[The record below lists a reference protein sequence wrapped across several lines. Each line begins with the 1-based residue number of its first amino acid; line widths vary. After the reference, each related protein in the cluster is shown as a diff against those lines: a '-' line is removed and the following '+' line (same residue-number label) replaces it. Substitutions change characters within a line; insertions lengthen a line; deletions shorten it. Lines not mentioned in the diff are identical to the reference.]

1 MKGISVP
8 LHPSQRDVYVDQL
21 IHTESAQYNIGGY
34 LKLIGVLNRKK
45 FLETVH
51 SAAQVFDAFKMRF
64 EPESEDFQCFVDE
77 SFDSLEVQEVDFS
90 LKDNPQDEA
99 LAWMQNRFNKVFE
112 IESENLLFEH
122 YLIKI
127 SSQEYWFFGRYHHLI
142 TDGYGFGVFVKYLA
156 NKYKSLLAGESLESN
171 YPSYLA
177 EAEKASA
184 YFSSADYIAD
194 SLYWNQKIGEKPKRL
209 LHKKP
214 TATYTDSNPSATHIH
229 KLTSEQRLLLENIQS
244 ITGRGLQELTI
255 AAFLIYFGQTT
266 GESDFVFGIPI
277 HKRNSRQLRNIVG
290 MFSGIIPFKGQYL
303 KEQLLNQLL
312 SEISNGQRRDY
323 RHQNYLIGDLTH
335 DLKINASEGYLH
347 EISINY
353 EPLNF
358 ELDFGD
364 KLKVDILRLAN
375 DFDRNPLQLCWRDY
389 GKEKSLELHIHYL
402 VSYFSKKEI
411 ELAIQRL
418 YYVLNQFAT
427 HLDKPVGEIQ
437 ILPPK
442 ERELL
447 DKFND
452 NHVQYAPN
460 KTILDLLEE
469 QVRKTPE
476 TCALIIEQQKISYRE
491 LHEKSNQLAHY
502 LRKKGVKAETPVPIC
517 IERSANM
524 IIGMI
529 GILKAGGAYVPIDPE
544 YPEDRIQYTLKD
556 TKAKV
561 VLSSLTSHHKLNVDD
576 FEVIKIDELWTI
588 IEHESI
594 ESLPTTAMPSNLAY
608 IIYTS
613 GSTGNPKGV
622 MIEHQNVYSF
632 LCWCVQEFSSSK
644 FDLVYAS
651 TSICFDLSVFEIFYP
666 LISGK
671 RIRLME
677 NGLHIGKY
685 LPGDSMVLTN
695 SVPGVVQSLI
705 LLGSNYTDKISVFNI
720 AGEPIPPNLLKGL
733 DLAKKEVRNLYGP
746 TEDTTYST
754 VFKLSKNK
762 PILIGKPIANTYIR
776 ILNQSNSIM
785 PLGVMGEICIGGSGL
800 ARGYKNLPEQTEKK
814 FIEDPYGKTPKD
826 RLYKTGDLGR
836 WLEDGNIE
844 YLGRIDDQVK
854 IRGYRIEPAE
864 IESILLQSDLVS
876 QAIILAKDDKEG
888 NKRLVGYVVAKNE
901 FDREAIISYLSDK
914 LPNYMVPALWVEMVA
929 MPLTPNGKVDKKA
942 LPEPDSLALVSN
954 AYEAPGNELEAKL
967 VLIWEKI
974 LKLDKVGVND
984 NFFELG
990 GHSLNAIQLTSRLHK
1005 LLNIKT
1011 DISMIFK
1018 YPSIKKLAQALV
1030 LEKQSQYNEIKR
1042 LQEHKFYKLSHA
1054 QKRFWILS
1062 RFKDGNEAYNM
1073 YNAFRIEG
1081 ELNKDAFKRAFN
1093 SVIERHEIL
1102 RTVFEEID
1110 GEPYQKILSVDEYG
1124 FKIEEIDLVKNPD
1137 AELLIKN
1144 YVKEDAKIPFDL
1156 VHGPLLRAALFTEGE
1171 NEFTFVFNIHHI
1183 VSDGWSKSVFT
1194 NEFFHLYHSY
1204 CKNVK
1209 SNLSS
1214 LAIQYKDYAAWHS
1227 ASYAHQGEYWRTV
1240 YRNGI
1245 PVLNFPQDSERP
1257 QVLTFFGAM
1266 VHKQVSETLTSN
1278 LNKLALEQNMSL
1290 NNLLLSL
1297 YAVIVGQYSGQ
1308 DDIVVGS
1315 LTSGRSHLDLENL
1328 IGVFI
1333 NYLPIRLA
1341 PKANLKLNDYLSQSQ
1356 KTLISAY
1363 VNQDYPFDLMVED
1376 CIKVRD
1382 KSRNPFFDTMVNF
1395 HLENTLQNLSH
1406 FQEEL
1411 GTDCNIK
1418 IIPNNSLQDNLFQS
1432 VLDFKLD
1439 IEPSEKMLNFY
1450 LSYNNRLFSSERM
1463 NSFMNDFIRFLEFVA
1478 EQPNY
1483 LLKQYFDEHPANLE
1497 ENEPKSA
1504 EDSTSQQL
1512 KVALCSSFVLEPI
1525 ENSIEYWC
1533 KEFEMDVKLEFTPYN
1548 QVFQQLLDPGSILN
1562 KNKGLNVL
1570 LFRIEDWLRD
1580 QKDISSA
1587 EQIEY
1592 LTANYKELI
1601 FAIENLIKTCKVP
1614 YLTGV
1619 VPITVES
1626 DWSEAVKVHLSD
1638 LNHQLE
1644 DFLSKQTPFQVLNLQ
1659 DIAEIYEVDELFD
1672 KKSDELGHMP
1682 FTPEF
1687 YAALGTFITRKIRT
1701 LNGNPYKVIA
1711 LDCDNTL
1718 WKGVCGE
1725 LGATQVVI
1733 DSNFKDLQQFVL
1745 KKYHEGFLLVISSKN
1760 NEADV
1765 WEVFDK
1771 HPEMLLK
1778 REYFASHR
1786 INWEPKPVNLLSMAK
1801 ELNLGIDSF
1810 IFIDDSEFEIEQ
1822 MAEACSDVLTLCL
1835 PQQDESFLGFLNHIW
1850 EFDRF
1855 GITEEDLRRNKMYR
1869 DEKQR
1874 KDEEIQ
1880 YDSFNDFLGTL
1891 NIQVETKSIS
1901 SKEMERA
1908 VQLSLRTN
1916 QFNLNGV
1923 RKTSEE
1929 IEKNLDSK
1937 SGLNWIIDVKD
1948 RFGDYGIVGLLL
1960 ANTENNALIIETFL
1974 LSCRVLGRQV
1984 EELILSRI
1992 IEYCN
1997 SRSIEAIECRYKPT
2011 AKNQPFLD
2019 FLKRGDWVLDKN
2031 TNSYRMPVKI
2041 NTQLS
2046 TK

>member
-21 IHTESAQYNIGGY
+21 IHTESAHYNIGGY
-34 LKLIGVLNRKK
+34 LKLLGVLNRKK
-45 FLETVH
+45 FIETVN

-77 SFDSLEVQEVDFS
+77 SYDRLEVIEVDFS
-90 LKDNPQDEA
+90 LRDNPQVEA

-127 SSQEYWFFGRYHHLI
+127 STQEAWFFGRYHHLI

-156 NKYKSLLAGESLESN
+156 NKYKAMLAGEEIELF

-177 EAEKASA
+177 EAEKAST
-184 YFSSADYIAD
+184 YFSSAEYITD
-194 SLYWNQKIGEKPKRL
+194 SLYWNQKIAEKPKRS

-214 TATYTDSNPSATHIH
+214 AGANNDSKPSATYIHIIT
-229 KLTSEQRLLLENIQS
+229 KEQRLFLENLQT
-244 ITGRGLQELTI
+244 ITGKGLQELTI
-255 AAFLIYFGQTT
+255 AAFLVYFGQTS

-277 HKRNSRQLRNIVG
+277 HKRNSRQLRSIVG
-290 MFSGIIPFKGQYL
+290 MFSGILPFKGQYI
-303 KEQLLNQLL
+303 KEQLLRDLL

-323 RHQNYLIGDLTH
+323 RHQNYLIGDLNH
-335 DLKINASEGYLH
+335 DLKLNASEGYLY

-364 KLKVDILRLAN
+364 KLTVDILRLAS
-375 DFDRNPLQLCWRDY
+375 DFDRNPMQLCWRDY
-389 GKEKSLELHIHYL
+389 GKEKALELHIHYL
-402 VSYFSKKEI
+402 VSYFSAKEI
-411 ELAIQRL
+411 ELSLKRL
-418 YYVLNQFAT
+418 FFVLNQFV
-427 HLDKPVGEIQ
+427 HNLDKPVGQIE
-437 ILPPK
+437 ILPPLEK
-442 ERELL
+442 KLL

-452 NHVQYAPN
+452 NHVHYASN
-460 KTILDLLEE
+460 KTILDLIEE
-469 QVRKTPE
+469 QATKTPE
-476 TCALIIEQQKISYRE
+476 ACALIFEKQKFSYRE
-491 LHEKSNQLAHY
+491 LREKSNQLAHY
-502 LRKKGVKAETPVPIC
+502 LRKKGVKAETPIPIC
-517 IERSANM
+517 IERNAYM
-524 IIGMI
+524 IIGML
-529 GILKAGGAYVPIDPE
+529 GILKSGGAYIPIDPE
-544 YPEDRIQYTLKD
+544 YPEDRILYTLED
-556 TKAKV
+556 TKAKL
-561 VLSSLTSHHKLNVDD
+561 VLSSISSHHKLNSDD
-576 FEVIKIDELWTI
+576 FEIIKIDELWPV

-594 ESLPTTAMPSNLAY
+594 ESLPTTVMLSNLAY

-622 MIEHQNVYSF
+622 MIEHKNVYSF
-632 LCWCVQEFSSSK
+632 ICWCVQEFASSR
-644 FDLVYAS
+644 FDVVYAS

-666 LISGK
+666 LITGK

-685 LPGDSMVLTN
+685 LAGDSMVLTN

-705 LLGSNYTDKISVFNI
+705 LLGSHYLDKISVINI
-720 AGEPIPPNLLKGL
+720 AGEPIPPNLVKGL
-733 DLAKKEVRNLYGP
+733 DLTKKEVRNLYGP

-754 VFKLSKNK
+754 VYRLSENK

-776 ILNQSNSIM
+776 ILNQSSSLM
-785 PLGVMGEICIGGSGL
+785 PLGVMGEICIGGDGL
-800 ARGYKNLPEQTEKK
+800 ARGYKNLNSITAKT
-814 FIEDPYGKTPKD
+814 FIQDPYNKDSGD
-826 RLYKTGDLGR
+826 RLYRSGDLGR

-864 IESILLQSDLVS
+864 IESALLQSELVT
-876 QAIILAKDDKEG
+876 QAVIVAKDDNDG
-888 NKRLVGYVVAKNE
+888 NKRLVGYVVAKKE
-901 FDREAIISYLSDK
+901 FDREAIITYLSDK
-914 LPNYMVPALWVEMVA
+914 LPNYMVPAIWVDMLA
-929 MPLTPNGKVDKKA
+929 MPLTPNGKIDKKA
-942 LPEPDSLALVSN
+942 LPEPDSLTLISN
-954 AYEAPGNELEAKL
+954 TYEAPGNEFEAKL

-1042 LQEHKFYKLSHA
+1042 LQEHKYYKLSHA

-1081 ELNKDAFKRAFN
+1081 DLNKDAFKKAFN

-1110 GEPYQKILSVDEYG
+1110 GEPYQKILSFEEYG
-1124 FKIEEIDLVKNPD
+1124 FKIEEINLFNNPE
-1137 AELLIKN
+1137 AELFIKN
-1144 YVKEDAKIPFDL
+1144 YVKDDAKIPFDL
-1156 VHGPLLRAALFTEGE
+1156 IHGPLLRAALFNESE
-1171 NEFTFVFNIHHI
+1171 NSYTFVFNIHHI
-1183 VSDGWSKSVFT
+1183 VSDGWSKAVFM
-1194 NEFFHLYHSY
+1194 NEFFNLYYSY

-1209 SNLSS
+1209 SSLTP

-1227 ASYAHQGEYWRTV
+1227 ASYSDQGEYWRTL
-1240 YRNGI
+1240 YRNEI

-1257 QVLTFFGAM
+1257 KVLTFFGAM
-1266 VHKQVSETLTSN
+1266 VHKQVPESFTYN
-1278 LNKLALEQNMSL
+1278 LNKLAIERNMSL

-1297 YAVIVGQYSGQ
+1297 YAAIVGHYSNQ

-1333 NYLPIRLA
+1333 NYLPIRLT
-1341 PKANLKLNDYLSQSQ
+1341 PKANLKLTEYLSQSQ

-1376 CIKVRD
+1376 CIKQRD

-1395 HLENTLQNLSH
+1395 HLENALQNASNV
-1406 FQEEL
+1406 QENL
-1411 GTDCNIK
+1411 AADYNLK

-1439 IEPSEKMLNFY
+1439 IEPGDKTLNFY

-1463 NSFMNDFIRFLEFVA
+1463 NNFMTDFIRFLEFVV

-1483 LLKQYFDEHPANLE
+1483 LLKQYFEEHLTNDEESLLKAS
-1497 ENEPKSA
+1497 ENIN
-1504 EDSTSQQL
+1504 SQQL
-1512 KVALCSSFVLEPI
+1512 NVAFCASFVIEPVQ
-1525 ENSIEYWC
+1525 NSIEYWC
-1533 KEFEMDVKLEFTPYN
+1533 NELEMNVSFEFAPYN
-1548 QVFQQLLDPGSILN
+1548 QVFQQLLDPNSVLN

-1570 LFRIEDWLRD
+1570 FFRLEDWLRD
-1580 QKDISSA
+1580 QTNISSA

-1592 LTANYKELI
+1592 ITANYQELI
-1601 FAIENLIKTCKVP
+1601 FTIENLIKSCKVP
-1614 YLTGV
+1614 FLCSV
-1619 VPITVES
+1619 VPITIES
-1626 DWSEAVKVHLSD
+1626 SWSEDVKVHLTD
-1638 LNHQLE
+1638 LNHKLTN
-1644 DFLSKQTPFQVLNLQ
+1644 FLIVQTPFQVLNLHR
-1659 DIAEIYEVDELFD
+1659 IASIYEVDDLFD

-1687 YAALGTFITRKIRT
+1687 YATLGTFIARKIRT

-1718 WKGVCGE
+1718 WNGICGE
-1725 LGATQVVI
+1725 VGADQVVI
-1733 DSNFKDLQQFVL
+1733 DSNFKDLQQFML
-1745 KKYHEGFLLVISSKN
+1745 NKYHEGFLLVLSSKN

-1771 HPEMLLK
+1771 HPDMLLK
-1778 REYFASHR
+1778 REHIASHR
-1786 INWEPKPVNLLSMAK
+1786 INWEPKPANLLSMAK
-1801 ELNLGIDSF
+1801 DLNLGIDSF
-1810 IFIDDSEFEIEQ
+1810 IFIDDNEFEIEQ
-1822 MAEACSDVLTLCL
+1822 MSEVCPDVFTLGL
-1835 PQQDESFLGFLNHIW
+1835 PDQSESYLALLNHIW

-1855 GITEEDLRRNKMYR
+1855 GITDEDINRNKMYR

-1874 KDEEIQ
+1874 KDEETKF
-1880 YDSFNDFLGTL
+1880 DSFTDFLTTL
-1891 NIQVETKSIS
+1891 NIHLETRPFSA
-1901 SKEMERA
+1901 KEMDRA
-1908 VQLSLRTN
+1908 VQLCMRTN

-1923 RKTSEE
+1923 KKTAEE
-1929 IEKNLDSK
+1929 IGRVIDNVD
-1937 SGLNWIIDVKD
+1937 GLNWIIEVKD

-1960 ANTENNALIIETFL
+1960 ASKEKDTLVIETFL
-1974 LSCRVLGRQV
+1974 LSCRVLGRRV

-1992 IEYCN
+1992 NEYCFDHG
-1997 SRSIEAIECRYKPT
+1997 IKTIECKYIST

-2019 FLKRGDWVLDKN
+2019 FLNRSEWIIDEK
-2031 TNSYRMPVKI
+2031 TNACRLSVKI
-2041 NTQLS
+2041 NSQLS